1 MNDWTCRPV
10 DAQMLTAIQHF
21 LLALLTRP
29 DVLRTA
35 QLEMDRVLGSHS
47 RSNSASSASSPSSN
61 SESQSHIKL
70 PTFEDRPSLPYLE
83 CLMSEVLRWGVPVPL
98 GLPHRLMEDDVYG
111 EWQVRRGSLVF
122 ANIW

>member
-1 MNDWTCRPV
+1 MFEPV

-47 RSNSASSASSPSSN
+47 RSNSASNSNSSPSSN
-61 SESQSHIKL
+61 SESHIKL

-83 CLMSEVLRWGVPVPL
+83 SLMSEVLRWGVPVPL

-111 EWQVRRGSLVF
+111 GWVVRRGSLVF

>member
-1 MNDWTCRPV
+1 
-10 DAQMLTAIQHF
+10 MLTAIQHF

-47 RSNSASSASSPSSN
+47 ASPSSN
-61 SESQSHIKL
+61 SHSHLKL

-83 CLMSEVLRWGVPVPL
+83 SLMSEVLRWGVPVPL
-98 GLPHRLMEDDVYG
+98 GLPHRLMEDDVYEG
-111 EWQVRRGSLVF
+111 WVVRRGSLVF